1 MLKNNIYPDRQI
13 IRGFPGGAGG
23 KNPACNARDL
33 RDVGLIPG
41 SGIFSGGGHGSVP
54 LNSCVYESSI

>member
-1 MLKNNIYPDRQI
+1 M
-13 IRGFPGGAGG
+13 IRVFPGGASG

-41 SGIFSGGGHGSVP
+41 SGIFSGGGHGNV
-54 LNSCVYESSI
+54 LQYAYVYESSI